1 MNDKHFQKLRVL
13 ISRAPKIKIK
23 IIHSKNL
30 EQYRSSP
37 RKFAKF
43 ENLSGIWSRKN
54 LKFKVGLIGVQE
66 PKRECLFCEWFSW
79 FFARKVKE

>member
-23 IIHSKNL
+23 INHSKNL
-30 EQYRSSP
+30 EQRRSSP
-37 RKFAKF
+37 RKFVKLK
-43 ENLSGIWSRKN
+43 NKSGIWSRKK

-66 PKRECLFCEWFSW
+66 PKRECLVCEWFSW
-79 FFARKVKE
+79 FLREK